1 MKQRKKQSL
10 KLRELYNYLVEL
22 ISQVSSDAKAE
33 ARWIVEEIFCNKFD
47 FLIVENPEAER
58 FLPRINDI
66 IEKRVKMRIPLQ
78 YIFKK
83 AFFFGFELFVDERVL
98 IPRYDTEVIAEYV
111 LSVFKGKATSWLD
124 LGTGSGAIALVL
136 GKYLGDFGVASDFS
150 MDALYVAKRNLRKY
164 GIEIPLVRGDLLSAF
179 KQSSFELIVTNP
191 PYIPYQ
197 ERMNLIPEVLYEPES
212 ALFGGESGYEITEK
226 IIIESL
232 RVLVPGGSI
241 IIETS
246 PMCFE
251 SLKEGGWRNFFI
263 LFKKIYDLGGEL
275 RGVHLIKKS

>member
-1 MKQRKKQSL
+1 L
-10 KLRELYNYLVEL
+10 KLRELYNHLVGL
-22 ISQVSSDAKAE
+22 ISQISSDARAE
-33 ARWIVEEIFCNKFD
+33 ARWIIEEVFCNKFD
-47 FLIVENPEAER
+47 FLMLENPDTEN
-58 FLPRINDI
+58 FLPKINDI

-111 LSVFKGKATSWLD
+111 LSVFKGKAISWLD

-136 GKYLGDFGVASDFS
+136 GKYLDGFGIASDFS
-150 MDALYVAKRNLRKY
+150 MDALYVARRNLRKY
-164 GIEIPLVRGDLLSAF
+164 SVKIPLIRADLLSAF
-179 KQSSFELIVTNP
+179 KKSSFELIVTNP
-191 PYIPYQ
+191 PYIPYR

-212 ALFGGESGYEITEK
+212 ALFGGTAGYEITEK
-226 IIIESL
+226 IIVDSL

-251 SLKEGGWRNFFI
+251 KLKEGEWWNFFI

-275 RGVHLIKKS
+275 RGVHLIKRS